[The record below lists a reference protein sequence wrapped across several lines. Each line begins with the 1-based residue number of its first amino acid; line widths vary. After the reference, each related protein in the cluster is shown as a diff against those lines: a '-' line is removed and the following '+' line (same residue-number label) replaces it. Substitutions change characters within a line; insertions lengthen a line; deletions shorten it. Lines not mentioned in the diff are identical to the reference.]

1 METDEKIDILEAIQ
15 IKAPSGLQFPDFK
28 ELYRRKDLIISFV
41 WRNLKSEYAQ
51 TVLGLFWAI
60 LQPLIQIVIFTV
72 VFGRIAK
79 IATGNV
85 PYLLFA
91 SFGIIPWTY
100 ISSAMTLSIGSLVSG
115 QHLLTKIYFPR
126 LIFPLTPVISRLVA
140 FAISLFILLFVAVY
154 YRITPTWHIVLL
166 PLFIVYMIIIA
177 LGPGLWLSTLSVRY
191 RDVQQAMP
199 FVIRMLMFAAPIVY
213 PVTAVPERF
222 RFLYSLNPIVG
233 AIDGFRAC
241 ALGLPV
247 DWMLIWPGL
256 FTAFILLISGAMY
269 FTKMEKIFADVV

>member
-1 METDEKIDILEAIQ
+1 MATDDNGDSVEVIH
-15 IKAPSGLQFPDFK
+15 IKAPTGLQFPDFA
-28 ELYRRKDLIISFV
+28 ELNRRKDLIVSFV

-60 LQPLIQIVIFTV
+60 LQPLIQIIIFTV

-79 IATGNV
+79 ISTGNV

-100 ISSAMTLSIGSLVSG
+100 MSSAMTLSIGSLVSG

-177 LGPGLWLSTLSVRY
+177 LGPGLWLSPLSVRY

-199 FVIRMLMFAAPIVY
+199 FVIRMLMFAAPVVY

-241 ALGLPV
+241 ALGLNV

-256 FTAFILLISGAMY
+256 FTAGIVLISGAMY